1 MTSTG
6 ESTVWTIE
14 VLLEETEDT
23 TDAQAIL
30 AIGTERHAGWGR
42 ARRNP
47 ADPEVPKIGEELAT
61 ARALSDLAHKLLD
74 AAAHAIEDREGGP
87 VHLHS

>member
-6 ESTVWTIE
+6 ESRVWTIE
-14 VLLEETEDT
+14 VLLEETEDR

-30 AIGTERHAGWGR
+30 EIGAERHAGWGR

-74 AAAHAIEDREGGP
+74 AAARAIEDREGGS